1 MCFKYKIM
9 KKFKFMIPGLVILVV
24 ALGLIVPVVA
34 KTINVGSEKETL
46 VVGQPVD
53 LTYAAEKAVNSVVY
67 IKVTVNS
74 RTESVEYYDPF
85 EDFFGDFFG
94 RGNGG
99 SRRREMQTPKRQAS
113 GSGVII
119 STDGYIVTNNHV
131 VDGADELT
139 VKLNDNREFKARII
153 GQDKTTDL
161 ALIKVEENDLPA
173 IKIGS
178 SDNLKLGEWVLAV
191 GNPFNLTSTVTA
203 GIVSAKAR
211 SMGANGVE
219 SFIQTDAAINPGNSG
234 GALVNTSGELVGIK
248 KILDKYKDI
257 ILQVRVGATDFSSC
271 FGVRRGVDYSIYD
284 IMTVREI
291 LADIVN
297 IFGRSND
304 YVISGP
310 VWEYFRASKRMMFES
325 LPSDHIEDCLLKR
338 IPIVNHEI
346 DGLLREVILDK
357 ANGFVGRTVIH
368 PSNDRGGVFK
378 GESGNKM
385 NEVKPHTNWAR
396 KIYMRSRA
404 YGVIENENDYI
415 KLFSVE

>member
-1 MCFKYKIM
+1 MPGTKDFSSKILNREL
-9 KKFKFMIPGLVILVV
+9 PGLTSMVFCFEDACPEELVPEAERNV
-24 ALGLIVPVVA
+24 LHLLDVLSSALD
-34 KTINVGSEKETL
+34 SEA
-46 VVGQPVD
+46 
-53 LTYAAEKAVNSVVY
+53 LTYDDLPLIFCRVRSQEQFEHFAEQLTLSRIRPLTGFNFPKFNAHNAEVY
-67 IKVTVNS
+67 L
-74 RTESVEYYDPF
+74 YYL
-85 EDFFGDFFG
+85 
-94 RGNGG
+94 
-99 SRRREMQTPKRQAS
+99 S
-113 GSGVII
+113 
-119 STDGYIVTNNHV
+119 
-131 VDGADELT
+131 
-139 VKLNDNREFKARII
+139 KLNDRFGETIYGMPIIEDPEVAYRETR
-153 GQDKTTDL
+153 T
-161 ALIKVEENDLPA
+161 
-173 IKIGS
+173 
-178 SDNLKLGEWVLAV
+178 
-191 GNPFNLTSTVTA
+191 
-203 GIVSAKAR
+203 
-211 SMGANGVE
+211 
-219 SFIQTDAAINPGNSG
+219 
-234 GALVNTSGELVGIK
+234 GELVGIK

-368 PSNDRGGVFK
+368 PSHIKYVNALQAVTREEYTDAVNILKNGRGGVFK

>member
-1 MCFKYKIM
+1 MRHHRYNPDFRFVVEPEEFNKYSDKELLQYCLGATMYMPGTKDFSSKILNREL
-9 KKFKFMIPGLVILVV
+9 PGLTSMVFCFEDACPEELVPEAERNV
-24 ALGLIVPVVA
+24 LHLLDVLSSALDSGA
-34 KTINVGSEKETL
+34 
-46 VVGQPVD
+46 
-53 LTYAAEKAVNSVVY
+53 LTYDDLPLIFCRVRSQEQFEHFAEQLTPSSIRPLTGFNFPKFNAHNAEVY
-67 IKVTVNS
+67 L
-74 RTESVEYYDPF
+74 YYL
-85 EDFFGDFFG
+85 
-94 RGNGG
+94 
-99 SRRREMQTPKRQAS
+99 S
-113 GSGVII
+113 
-119 STDGYIVTNNHV
+119 
-131 VDGADELT
+131 
-139 VKLNDNREFKARII
+139 KLNDRFGETIYGMPIIEDPEVAYRETR
-153 GQDKTTDL
+153 T
-161 ALIKVEENDLPA
+161 
-173 IKIGS
+173 
-178 SDNLKLGEWVLAV
+178 
-191 GNPFNLTSTVTA
+191 
-203 GIVSAKAR
+203 
-211 SMGANGVE
+211 
-219 SFIQTDAAINPGNSG
+219 
-234 GALVNTSGELVGIK
+234 GELVGIK

-368 PSNDRGGVFK
+368 PSHIKYVNALQAVTREEYTDAVNILKNDRGGVFK